1 MSFDWR
7 CAVGDGKGCVVR
19 AYIKVAQ
26 LKDSVVIHL
35 VLAIACN
42 TTDAVTASSHHTALL
57 CLLLLL
63 LLLLSLQDYFGEL
76 LSERVTARPGLHTII
91 IDASSI
97 NDIDPTAVRS
107 LLALTK
113 HYQLDGVATF
123 FANWK
128 GECLLWFYNAT
139 SVTVVCY
146 AAYHCVVYR
155 TMRSTAVT
163 GSQ

>member
-1 MSFDWR
+1 MTN
-7 CAVGDGKGCVVR
+7 AVHQLLYVHVMLHCCNRYYYDG
-19 AYIKVAQ
+19 
-26 LKDSVVIHL
+26 
-35 VLAIACN
+35 
-42 TTDAVTASSHHTALL
+42 HHYH
-57 CLLLLL
+57 
-63 LLLLSLQDYFGEL
+63 LQDYFGEL

-128 GECLLWFYNAT
+128 GEYKCNIGYCSMLC
-139 SVTVVCY
+139 CY
-146 AAYHCVVYR
+146 YCVAYR
-155 TMRSTAVT
+155 SMRSTAVIV
-163 GSQ
+163 SQ